1 MSFHRSEPLF
11 LVYNASNFVHLY
23 SLQSGAPTCI
33 KMLHFDNFIVH
44 QADWTSRNTYDSRG
58 SPTQT
63 PPKLQKPRVSDLLR
77 HRARQILADL
87 QRSRYSRGFR
97 LTPGYQELKHGKMCV
112 SPDGVHVLLIGS
124 EGSLFRVDLQSRRCE
139 TVRQLASPV
148 CDASFYD
155 RKTCYILTSA
165 REPRG

>member
-58 SPTQT
+58 SPTQA

-155 RKTCYILTSA
+155 RETCYILTSA
-165 REPRG
+165 REPRE